1 MNTTNWTPLQKREF
15 ILTHFRDQLYDN
27 RRGGDRFSVDFKKR
41 RLKGRKSLAQEIS
54 DKSKGNITKGT
65 AKRIVA
71 EIKKVHPQELHAPVC
86 VDERSHDP
94 IDESESY
101 EKDLLP
107 DYNELS
113 PRKFPFRFDESTK
126 LALKPRKKKFEH
138 LSDGDIALIY
148 YASKGKLEVVQFLI
162 ALCENVHLDG
172 EGGRLAFEAA
182 LDAGHRNI
190 VNYILL
196 SRAKCGG
203 RLNDPILSG
212 NQ

>member
-1 MNTTNWTPLQKREF
+1 MNTTNWTPSQKKEF
-15 ILTHFRDQLYDN
+15 ILTHFRDQLYN
-27 RRGGDRFSVDFKKR
+27 SRRGGDRSSADFKNR

-54 DKSKGNITKGT
+54 DKSQGNITKGT

-71 EIKKVHPQELHAPVC
+71 EIKKDPLQEHHASSCIV
-86 VDERSHDP
+86 ERSKDQFYK
-94 IDESESY
+94 SESY
-101 EKDLLP
+101 DNDFLP
-107 DYNELS
+107 AYDEIS
-113 PRKFPFRFDESTK
+113 PQKFNFQFNESTK
-126 LALKPRKKKFEH
+126 LALMPIEERFEH

-148 YASKGKLEVVQFLI
+148 SASNGKLEVVQFLI

-182 LDAGHRNI
+182 LDGGHRNI

-203 RLNDPILSG
+203 RLNNSVLSG
-212 NQ
+212 TQ